1 MNGRTIT
8 TCVLALG
15 LLAASG
21 RVAPAQGWQNH
32 DRWQSNNDQWNQQHP
47 RFSDQDR
54 QVTRE
59 WYQQH
64 RSHLGAGW
72 RQRDRLPPYMEGRIR
87 RGQRLDPRLRRE
99 MHWLPA
105 DLARRYGPA
114 PRGYRY
120 AVIGGNIVLL
130 DDWYQVHDVFRLD
143 FSMR

>member
-15 LLAASG
+15 LLAVSG
-21 RVAPAQGWQNH
+21 RVAPAQGWQNNNNEQW
-32 DRWQSNNDQWNQQHP
+32 DRQHP

-59 WYQQH
+59 WYQEH
-64 RSHLGAGW
+64 RSRLGAGW
-72 RQRDRLPPYMEGRIR
+72 RQRDRLPPYMEGRLR

-99 MHWLPA
+99 MHWLPS

-120 AVIGGNIVLL
+120 AIIGGNIVLL

>member
-8 TCVLALG
+8 ACALALG

-21 RVAPAQGWQNH
+21 KGALAQGW
-32 DRWQSNNDQWNQQHP
+32 RNNDEWNRQHP

-54 QVTRE
+54 QVTRQ
-59 WYQQH
+59 WYQEH
-64 RSHLGAGW
+64 RSRLGAGW

-99 MHWLPA
+99 MHWLPS

-120 AVIGGNIVLL
+120 AIIGGNIVLL

-143 FSMR
+143 FNIR

>member
-8 TCVLALG
+8 TCLLALG
-15 LLAASG
+15 LLAVSG
-21 RVAPAQGWQNH
+21 RVAPAQGWQNN
-32 DRWQSNNDQWNQQHP
+32 NNDEWNRQHP
-47 RFSDQDR
+47 KFSDQDR

-64 RSHLGAGW
+64 RSRLGAGW

-120 AVIGGNIVLL
+120 AIIGGNIVLV